1 MEREHETADL
11 IELGQASTE
20 TKGVQGI
27 LSDGIFD
34 LIEVAGMTD
43 D

>member
-20 TKGVQGI
+20 TKGVEGVLNDVRQNLIPVGGI
-27 LSDGIFD
+27 SDD
-34 LIEVAGMTD
+34 
-43 D
+43 